1 MTRNYEYTR
10 NYNYAICL
18 MSKLTKRMSVAIS
31 YNAEIDVTTI
41 TYGKA
46 ETRMLCIDNTMDDD
60 KALDRYLE
68 MAEIIEKMKAESND
82 TV

>member
-1 MTRNYEYTR
+1 
-10 NYNYAICL
+10 

-46 ETRMLCIDNTMDDD
+46 ETRMLCIDNTMNDE

-68 MAEIIEKMKAESND
+68 IAEIIEKMKEER
-82 TV
+82 